1 MEEMIELNLR
11 DLDEWNKSVGLQL
24 TEQEARSALMEFLP
38 TLKRGKDTSGTA
50 IASE

>member
-24 TEQEARSALMEFLP
+24 TRTGSKICAMEFLDNV
-38 TLKRGKDTSGTA
+38 KEMEGYFRHCNSF
-50 IASE
+50 